1 MALTQKLE
9 LRQSQSLVMTP
20 QLQQAI
26 KLLELSNLELAAYV
40 EGELERNPLLERE
53 SAEGL
58 DEFSPAVSEQEGA
71 ADPLRDDND
80 GLMDTAAFA
89 RAETLAVDG
98 AIPVDAGDSDLWEDD
113 AAPATP
119 GAAQGAFAPQRGGS
133 FDDGEA
139 MGDDIPA
146 RPASLREH
154 LLAQLGADC
163 ADPIDRIIGQHVV
176 DQLDSSGYFVG
187 DVAHLAAQLG
197 CPAERVERVLVRVQ
211 QLDPTGV
218 GARTLAECL
227 AAQLR
232 ERNRLDPAMAALLA
246 NLELLARRDREGLMR
261 LCGVDAEDLAEM
273 IAEIKALNPKPAA
286 GFDAPPA
293 APVVPD
299 ILVSRH
305 PDGSWLVE
313 LNSDSLPRVLVDN
326 AYYRRLGRQAR
337 SAGDREYLAQ
347 QFNAASWLVRSM
359 HQRATTILKVATEI
373 VRRQES
379 FLVHGVQ
386 HLKPL
391 VRRDIAEAIGM
402 HESTVSRVTTSK
414 FMATPRGM
422 FELRYFFTA
431 AIASSE
437 GGDAHSAEAVR
448 SRIRQ
453 LIEAEAADAIL
464 SDDTIVAMLR
474 RQGID
479 IARRTVAKY
488 RESLRIPSSVERRRE
503 RALRAL

>member
-40 EGELERNPLLERE
+40 ESELERNPLLE
-53 SAEGL
+53 SDGDAG
-58 DEFSPAVSEQEGA
+58 DEFAAHRSELDGA
-71 ADPLRDDND
+71 ADPVSDRDGDA
-80 GLMDTAAFA
+80 LIDTASFA
-89 RAETLAVDG
+89 RSEAMSVDG
-98 AIPVDAGDSDLWEDD
+98 SIPVDAGDSDLWEPD
-113 AAPATP
+113 AAPMP
-119 GAAQGAFAPQRGGS
+119 GGSAGAFGPERGGS
-133 FDDGEA
+133 FEDGE
-139 MGDDIPA
+139 MGDDMPD

-154 LLAQLGADC
+154 LLAQLGTDC
-163 ADPIDRIIGQHVV
+163 ADPVDRLIGHHLIDQI
-176 DQLDSSGYFVG
+176 DASGYFTG
-187 DVAHLAAQLG
+187 DLASIAAALG
-197 CPAERVERVLVRVQ
+197 CAVERLERVLGRIQ

-218 GARTLAECL
+218 GARSLAECL

-232 ERNRLDPAMAALLA
+232 ERNRLDPAMQALLA
-246 NLELLARRDREGLMR
+246 NLDLLARRDREALM
-261 LCGVDAEDLAEM
+261 LICGVDADDLTDM
-273 IAEIKALNPKPAA
+273 IGEIRALNPKPAA
-286 GFDAPPA
+286 GFDAAPP

-299 ILVSRH
+299 IMVSRH
-305 PDGSWLVE
+305 PDGSWVVE
-313 LNSDSLPRVLVDN
+313 LNNDTLPRVLVNN

-337 SAGDREYLAQ
+337 SSGDREYLAQ

-373 VRRQES
+373 VRRQDA

-391 VRRDIAEAIGM
+391 VRREIAEAIGM
-402 HESTVSRVTTSK
+402 HESTVSRVTTGK
-414 FMATPRGM
+414 FMAMPRGV

-431 AIASSE
+431 SIASSE

-448 SRIRQ
+448 SRIRK
-453 LIEAEAADAIL
+453 LIEGEAADEIL
-464 SDDTIVAMLR
+464 SDDRIVDLLR
-474 RQGID
+474 GQGID